1 MAGTLT
7 LTTLSDG
14 TNSTSA
20 TNPIR
25 GSARAWVY
33 YNGSTQT
40 IISSFNISS
49 VTRTATGYFTVV
61 FTNAMS
67 NANYVVAGSVS
78 ESTGGTASTSWTM
91 RDVNNP
97 RTTTTFYIWTLVS
110 SGTAF
115 NDNPNINLIVFG
127 T

>member
-1 MAGTLT
+1 MAGKLT
-7 LTTLSDG
+7 LSTLNDDTGVFAVQNAMTGIGKS
-14 TNSTSA
+14 
-20 TNPIR
+20 
-25 GSARAWVY
+25 WVY

-49 VTRTATGYFTVV
+49 VTRTATGYFTVA
-61 FTNAMS
+61 FTTAMP

-78 ESTGGTASTSWTM
+78 ESTGGAASTSWTM

-115 NDNPNINLIVFG
+115 NDNPNINLVVFSS
-127 T
+127 